1 MCIAY
6 WLLFSFQGHGHSRRR
21 PLQTSSCSS
30 RTTVSDT
37 LSFHTFSQESIF
49 LVRLDVIVQCKS
61 ELPAMNYKMFAAF
74 AHEWEPSP
82 YILWMFV
89 WQPIDAWANILFK
102 LFSRYYPGVMNS
114 NDHGAL
120 LKTAS
125 VVSWGI
131 LNYGAGTVKEVPKGH
146 PDHPDQFNHQ
156 KISEIMTQERLPFT

>member
-1 MCIAY
+1 MPE
-6 WLLFSFQGHGHSRRR
+6 Q
-21 PLQTSSCSS
+21 
-30 RTTVSDT
+30 
-37 LSFHTFSQESIF
+37 
-49 LVRLDVIVQCKS
+49 
-61 ELPAMNYKMFAAF
+61 
-74 AHEWEPSP
+74 
-82 YILWMFV
+82 IL
-89 WQPIDAWANILFK
+89 LFK

-156 KISEIMTQERLPFT
+156 KISEIMTQERLPFA